1 MQSLEGNPSPKP
13 VVSHALGEEDVRH
26 PSLSNLMEKPEFTL
40 EAESFRQ
47 KSDLPMNADGTQLAV
62 GSSVSPFGE

>member
-1 MQSLEGNPSPKP
+1 
-13 VVSHALGEEDVRH
+13 
-26 PSLSNLMEKPEFTL
+26 MEKPEFTL

-62 GSSVSPFGE
+62 GSSVSPFGEYSKQPTDMANA